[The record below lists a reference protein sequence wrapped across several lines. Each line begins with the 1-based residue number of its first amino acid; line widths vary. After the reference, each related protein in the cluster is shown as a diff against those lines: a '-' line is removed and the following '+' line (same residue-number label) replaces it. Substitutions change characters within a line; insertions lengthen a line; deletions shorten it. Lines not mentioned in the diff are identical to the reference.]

1 MSIFVYSRIAAE
13 VEYFTERE
21 QAERDAAADA
31 AYDREQEIERA
42 VTFDD
47 LLEELAQTPM
57 LYCGDVFMAQLA
69 RGDWT
74 DLHMIHC
81 TLTEAKQRI
90 IKRRMAQEI

>member
-47 LLEELAQTPM
+47 LLEELAQTH
-57 LYCGDVFMAQLA
+57 L
-69 RGDWT
+69 T
-74 DLHMIHC
+74 DAAVIGIPHHKTRQAKEEIHRQ
-81 TLTEAKQRI
+81 EA
-90 IKRRMAQEI
+90 MPNP